1 MKFGV
6 CLPHRWNYSS
16 KKNISR
22 IAVRAEELGFDS
34 LWVTDHII
42 VPETHL
48 ERGDTFFEALTTL
61 SFVAGMTENIL
72 LGTAVLGVSPREPI
86 LLAKQIATID
96 ALSEGRFILG
106 VGTGWIEEELQ
117 TLNQSWVER
126 GSILDES
133 LQVAKIL
140 WQTEGPVSFSGK
152 YTNFSDML
160 FNPKPHNKNGPP
172 IWIGGM
178 KTPSLKRAAKVGDG
192 WFPWAVSPD
201 EIREGVKKLEGFRR
215 EFGRRNPFSISCFM
229 PTNLEPSGVRRYRGF
244 FEEEHFV
251 LSGGVAEVHRTL
263 EDFSDAGL
271 EHLALSF
278 KDVRLFKEGTISEI
292 EAQMEEFAKDVMPS
306 HV

>member
-117 TLNQSWVER
+117 TWINMLQADIWKYLPHQAQYILSDNGFVIEKEVKKYAGWN
-126 GSILDES
+126 SIL
-133 LQVAKIL
+133 A
-140 WQTEGPVSFSGK
+140 
-152 YTNFSDML
+152 Y
-160 FNPKPHNKNGPP
+160 
-172 IWIGGM
+172 
-178 KTPSLKRAAKVGDG
+178 
-192 WFPWAVSPD
+192 
-201 EIREGVKKLEGFRR
+201 RR
-215 EFGRRNPFSISCFM
+215 VVLDRR
-229 PTNLEPSGVRRYRGF
+229 L
-244 FEEEHFV
+244 
-251 LSGGVAEVHRTL
+251 
-263 EDFSDAGL
+263 
-271 EHLALSF
+271 
-278 KDVRLFKEGTISEI
+278 VRLREI
-292 EAQMEEFAKDVMPS
+292 CAQIPELRTGDSQIQEAS
-306 HV
+306 